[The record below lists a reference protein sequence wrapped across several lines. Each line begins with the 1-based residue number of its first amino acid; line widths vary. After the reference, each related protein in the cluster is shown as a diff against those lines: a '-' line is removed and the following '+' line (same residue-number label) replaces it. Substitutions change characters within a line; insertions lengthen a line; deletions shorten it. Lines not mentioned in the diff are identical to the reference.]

1 MLARWL
7 YVVFRPFPWSTT
19 IRFPPPYGLQPASDT
34 FPAAAASTGVLHA
47 PARSSPV
54 CISPAAPVR
63 GLPRSPNGELTFT
76 EASGARRPAEGAETR
91 ADFGAAFRAG
101 LDAAFGAA
109 FRAGLDA
116 AFGAAFGAGEDS
128 TWGRSKTSDDPASAA
143 RDGWAAGAAAA
154 SARTSR
160 AVEIPVGAA

>member
-7 YVVFRPFPWSTT
+7 YVVFRPLPWSTT
-19 IRFPPPYGLQPASDT
+19 IRFPPPYGLQPASVT
-34 FPAAAASTGVLHA
+34 FPAAAANTGVLHA

-76 EASGARRPAEGAETR
+76 EASGARRPGEGAAAR
-91 ADFGAAFRAG
+91 ADFDAGFRDSLGAAFGACFRG
-101 LDAAFGAA
+101 LGAAFGAA
-109 FRAGLDA
+109 FRAG
-116 AFGAAFGAGEDS
+116 EDL

-143 RDGWAAGAAAA
+143 RDGCVTGAATA
-154 SARTSR
+154 SAGTSPT
-160 AVEIPVGAA
+160 AEIPVGSA